1 MDLVLS
7 LVVQQNRPFNSGN
20 LADALQKDNVKKVQV
35 QRYLDQLV
43 TDGKIKMRECG
54 KSKVY
59 FAIQPEAVLSK
70 EKITEMERSKIALEE
85 LLIEKKQEE
94 LKNKQMLQ
102 EQKKQISVKEIRE
115 QTVQLQ
121 RTNGE
126 LQKKLQPIKERLQN
140 MSTSGNLKEALKTQ
154 KDLEKKLVEYSE
166 IWFKRKRAFKDITL
180 NILDA
185 VPTMKHKDFMN
196 QLEID
201 TDETYNV
208 DQLEFRKIVDAVKK
222 KAKAEEM
229 NKLKR
234 KASEQ

>member
-20 LADALQKDNVKKVQV
+20 LADALQKDNVKKAQV

-126 LQKKLQPIKERLQN
+126 LQKKLQPIK
-140 MSTSGNLKEALKTQ
+140 
-154 KDLEKKLVEYSE
+154 
-166 IWFKRKRAFKDITL
+166 
-180 NILDA
+180 
-185 VPTMKHKDFMN
+185 
-196 QLEID
+196 
-201 TDETYNV
+201 
-208 DQLEFRKIVDAVKK
+208 
-222 KAKAEEM
+222 
-229 NKLKR
+229 
-234 KASEQ
+234 